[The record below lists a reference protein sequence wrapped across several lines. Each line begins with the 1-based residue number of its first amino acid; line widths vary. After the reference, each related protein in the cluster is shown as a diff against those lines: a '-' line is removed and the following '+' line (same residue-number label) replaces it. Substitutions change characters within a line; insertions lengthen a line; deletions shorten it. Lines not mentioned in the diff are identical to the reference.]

1 MKKLLLLIVF
11 VAISSFVFASF
22 HVSFARIQTNDGSI
36 KYSLTEDFSK
46 EIDASKYQNIDGNT
60 KIYVSFSSS
69 AKELTGINCAR
80 YDKRGN
86 RIKSEKLVL
95 TSLGGGRYSFE
106 LPSNTEFDEISI
118 EPILSNMMV
127 NIDLSVLCDG
137 VEVHDGQWFITSKGK
152 DPLSNGTIELDSS
165 SKYSVSFKFDSAKYY
180 FASSDPQ
187 RVLAVGETKDNDDKS
202 IVTVVFEQ
210 KDASEDMKY
219 VINLKQYASLIID
232 KNTLKKIQSI
242 KRVSTGEELEIQ
254 NISNYKIK
262 NGESLVVTLD
272 INSVI
277 EALGIIIDN
286 SIYSGSI
293 RQTTITIPEDNI
305 SPVLYIHSTERAGKS
320 VGITW
325 DVDKEVTVIPD
336 VTISCGKD
344 VREYK
349 SGKQNDSVY
358 ILDGDVLFID
368 VKKPSEKI
376 SLSISVNGIKT
387 EDISEAYSRSY
398 SYDKVESVS
407 ISVKNG
413 YRFRE
418 ALIENGE
425 HLKVNYLLGS
435 TALKDGQFIPNG
447 EQVTIIVECPY
458 EYEAINKHFGNN
470 SSDTDRTLIKG
481 TFMVSSETG
490 IEDFRVSEKAAAGYF
505 LDPDMYNDDNGSLE
519 FFRDNNA
526 PIVNKTF
533 VKYSESIRFVAKP
546 HSGYIVNYVNSDGQ
560 IVNRTAGNLP
570 NNEISVSWF
579 FDSIKFVSDEIRTV
593 LLPQPDIGGTV
604 QYKDKNGR
612 IINESFIEGKKG
624 DVIRAE
630 FVASNHFK
638 PKNPIQTYTIEDS
651 NGPQSFPIGVP
662 FEEIEMPEM
671 RIELV
676 GNWNDSVEIS
686 FNNSPDLDKISQI
699 YPQPQPQSHESGY
712 DVSSDDYIIIVSS
725 TKGFSRVYDYNLYI
739 SGYSLNDG
747 EFLCASVIYP
757 ITDDNAFGNLYYSN
771 NSSTKIEIK
780 SILSQQQISNVEKVI
795 IRLQKANGFVFSSV
809 TKNRCAIKVLRT
821 DENHS
826 ILKDGDFVLSEEK
839 LILQVSPSTG
849 YYLESDKD
857 SDGYV
862 TQEILGKDLSSTV
875 EKLEVKQ
882 FLRIGLTKED
892 SYGTYSYYLN
902 GKEVS
907 AEILDCRESDSIKVI
922 FKVKDG
928 LKIKRG
934 INFFASSSTGTKT
947 FNKGGLINLNNR
959 SITFEDLGITVEKK
973 E

>member
-46 EIDASKYQNIDGNT
+46 EIDASKYQNIYGNT

-320 VGITW
+320 VWITW
-325 DVDKEVTVIPD
+325 DVDKEVTV
-336 VTISCGKD
+336 CQLK
-344 VREYK
+344 
-349 SGKQNDSVY
+349 KQ
-358 ILDGDVLFID
+358 
-368 VKKPSEKI
+368 
-376 SLSISVNGIKT
+376 
-387 EDISEAYSRSY
+387 
-398 SYDKVESVS
+398 
-407 ISVKNG
+407 
-413 YRFRE
+413 
-418 ALIENGE
+418 
-425 HLKVNYLLGS
+425 
-435 TALKDGQFIPNG
+435 
-447 EQVTIIVECPY
+447 
-458 EYEAINKHFGNN
+458 
-470 SSDTDRTLIKG
+470 
-481 TFMVSSETG
+481 M
-490 IEDFRVSEKAAAGYF
+490 
-505 LDPDMYNDDNGSLE
+505 
-519 FFRDNNA
+519 
-526 PIVNKTF
+526 
-533 VKYSESIRFVAKP
+533 
-546 HSGYIVNYVNSDGQ
+546 
-560 IVNRTAGNLP
+560 
-570 NNEISVSWF
+570 
-579 FDSIKFVSDEIRTV
+579 
-593 LLPQPDIGGTV
+593 
-604 QYKDKNGR
+604 
-612 IINESFIEGKKG
+612 
-624 DVIRAE
+624 
-630 FVASNHFK
+630 
-638 PKNPIQTYTIEDS
+638 
-651 NGPQSFPIGVP
+651 
-662 FEEIEMPEM
+662 
-671 RIELV
+671 
-676 GNWNDSVEIS
+676 
-686 FNNSPDLDKISQI
+686 
-699 YPQPQPQSHESGY
+699 
-712 DVSSDDYIIIVSS
+712 
-725 TKGFSRVYDYNLYI
+725 
-739 SGYSLNDG
+739 
-747 EFLCASVIYP
+747 
-757 ITDDNAFGNLYYSN
+757 
-771 NSSTKIEIK
+771 
-780 SILSQQQISNVEKVI
+780 QQ
-795 IRLQKANGFVFSSV
+795 
-809 TKNRCAIKVLRT
+809 
-821 DENHS
+821 
-826 ILKDGDFVLSEEK
+826 
-839 LILQVSPSTG
+839 
-849 YYLESDKD
+849 
-857 SDGYV
+857 
-862 TQEILGKDLSSTV
+862 
-875 EKLEVKQ
+875 
-882 FLRIGLTKED
+882 
-892 SYGTYSYYLN
+892 
-902 GKEVS
+902 
-907 AEILDCRESDSIKVI
+907 
-922 FKVKDG
+922 
-928 LKIKRG
+928 
-934 INFFASSSTGTKT
+934 
-947 FNKGGLINLNNR
+947 
-959 SITFEDLGITVEKK
+959 
-973 E
+973 